1 MRFGSMATAYFLVG
15 SGRAAQTTPCE
26 GSLVNQQRCGCADD
40 QVSSYEV
47 YPADSY
53 DSIYVPP
60 ASEVHSSPKLVKGS
74 VPDSCL
80 ARCRN
85 DMDRCEA
92 VRVATK
98 NSSDSGGPGVRSV
111 DHVSCYYYSAA
122 DCRSCERVRPN
133 ISRSTRTRRRKH

>member
-1 MRFGSMATAYFLVG
+1 MNAGTDVVTAEPARCSFFNPYTLLAAGEDRQMRFGSMATAYFLVG

-80 ARCRN
+80 ARCRI
-85 DMDRCEA
+85 DPCRCDTSPGSE
-92 VRVATK
+92 
-98 NSSDSGGPGVRSV
+98 SGN
-111 DHVSCYYYSAA
+111 
-122 DCRSCERVRPN
+122 EE
-133 ISRSTRTRRRKH
+133 